1 MEYYKTIKLKDG
13 RTCILRN
20 CTAKD
25 SRAVLEVFSLTHEQT
40 DRMLTYPE
48 EMSFTVEQEAEF
60 LQGRADSADEI
71 EILAEIDGKV
81 AGTAGGGCVGRKE

>member
-1 MEYYKTIKLKDG
+1 MEYYKPIKLKDG
-13 RTCILRN
+13 RTCIIRN
-20 CTAKD
+20 CTVKD

-60 LQGRADSADEI
+60 LQGRNPLGFRTREGRWQELVLMRLVLS
-71 EILAEIDGKV
+71 
-81 AGTAGGGCVGRKE
+81 GGNKE